1 MTLKSKKL
9 VKIKNISHGFFGKKG
24 GVSNGIYSAL
34 NCGPGSNDKISNVK
48 KNLKIVD
55 LTGAGDLFAA
65 GFLHGHI
72 NNLSIKE
79 SLEKGTEMS
88 SKIIQKIGARLN

>member
-9 VKIKNISHGFFGKKG
+9 IKFKNISHGFFGKKG

-48 KNLKIVD
+48 KNLK
-55 LTGAGDLFAA
+55 
-65 GFLHGHI
+65 FL
-72 NNLSIKE
+72 
-79 SLEKGTEMS
+79 
-88 SKIIQKIGARLN
+88 QKT

>member
-9 VKIKNISHGFFGKKG
+9 VQFKNISHGFFGKKG

-48 KNLKIVD
+48 KKFKNC
-55 LTGAGDLFAA
+55 F
-65 GFLHGHI
+65 
-72 NNLSIKE
+72 
-79 SLEKGTEMS
+79 EKV
-88 SKIIQKIGARLN
+88 

>member
-9 VKIKNISHGFFGKKG
+9 VKFKNVSHGFFGKKG

-48 KNLKIVD
+48 KNLKIVSKKFKVSPKN
-55 LTGAGDLFAA
+55 LILLKQT
-65 GFLHGHI
+65 HS
-72 NNLSIKE
+72 NNCLLYTSPSPRDATLSR
-79 SLEKGTEMS
+79 MPS
-88 SKIIQKIGARLN
+88 SA

>member
-9 VKIKNISHGFFGKKG
+9 VKFKNITHGFFGKKG

-48 KNLKIVD
+48 KNLKIVRK
-55 LTGAGDLFAA
+55 
-65 GFLHGHI
+65 
-72 NNLSIKE
+72 S
-79 SLEKGTEMS
+79 
-88 SKIIQKIGARLN
+88 